1 MASLPS
7 EFPSASP
14 PEGDLHRL
22 PKNKAL
28 EALGEYFRRIKR
40 RVYLSSEL
48 PVYYPDERVFAPDV
62 LAVLDVE
69 PTPRDRW
76 VVSAEGRG
84 LDFVLEVA
92 LKGDARK
99 DLVRNVERYARLEIP
114 EYFAYEPLTPR
125 LSGFR
130 LERPGSYAPIVP
142 QGGRWES
149 NVLGLGL
156 SMEGG
161 RIRFFSG
168 SAPLPE
174 AEELI
179 ARLGKMV
186 DDIVLREQN
195 LLAELDRE
203 RERAEAA
210 REHAEAEHERAE
222 RLAQRLRELGV
233 DPDAD
238 ELTPR

>member
-1 MASLPS
+1 
-7 EFPSASP
+7 
-14 PEGDLHRL
+14 
-22 PKNKAL
+22 
-28 EALGEYFRRIKR
+28 
-40 RVYLSSEL
+40 
-48 PVYYPDERVFAPDV
+48 
-62 LAVLDVE
+62 
-69 PTPRDRW
+69 
-76 VVSAEGRG
+76 
-84 LDFVLEVA
+84 
-92 LKGDARK
+92 
-99 DLVRNVERYARLEIP
+99 
-114 EYFAYEPLTPR
+114 
-125 LSGFR
+125 
-130 LERPGSYAPIVP
+130 
-142 QGGRWES
+142 
-149 NVLGLGL
+149 VLGLGL

-210 REHAEAEHERAE
+210 RERAEAAREHAEAEHERAE